1 MNNLKT
7 YFKNSLK
14 LDDKLISSNYKKE
27 SITIVNEEY
36 KSLKSLSSKR
46 EFDKYFRKYNISF
59 ITKLDI
65 KKRSNCVIINFLR
78 KKLKKKNLKNKKY
91 Y

>member
-7 YFKNSLK
+7 YFKNSIK

>member
-1 MNNLKT
+1 MYNFNIYCKKYLR
-7 YFKNSLK
+7 S
-14 LDDKLISSNYKKE
+14 DDKLISSDYVKT

-46 EFDKYFRKYNISF
+46 QFDKYFRKYNISC

-65 KKRSNCVIINFLR
+65 KKRSNCVIINFLQ
-78 KKLKKKNLKNKKY
+78 KKLKKKKLNKLIY
-91 Y
+91 

>member
-1 MNNLKT
+1 MYKLKS
-7 YFKNSLK
+7 YFKNCPK
-14 LDDKLISSNYKKE
+14 LDDKVKSSNYDKR
-27 SITIVNEEY
+27 SITIVNDEY
-36 KSLKSLSSKR
+36 KSLESLSNSY

-78 KKLKKKNLKNKKY
+78 KKLKKKKLKK
-91 Y
+91 

>member
-65 KKRSNCVIINFLR
+65 KKRSNCVIINFFR